1 MKYKSCA
8 MIENF
13 FLDINGR
20 IDTHGNCLTLCS
32 ENVREV
38 PGTALCESAQQS
50 LENFRLRRDE
60 IIAESV
66 RLGLSGG
73 SDEARKCS
81 AGCAECANFVE
92 GDYGESDGLIH
103 YVNLSCY
110 PAPCQCKCIYCDVHS
125 GESGQFSMRL
135 HAAYYERLFDLLQYA
150 RETGRIAP
158 DARWQISS
166 GEIAIHPYK
175 DRIFDLVSDRA
186 ATFYTN
192 CFLFEE
198 GVAANLAANPHSAIN
213 LSIDSGT
220 PKTWH
225 KVKGVDNFE
234 TVTTNLVKYY
244 GRSRRPGQIALKY
257 IVLPGINTTQ
267 ADYTSVIEIMKIL
280 KVSHLTL
287 SRDVREKYSLGQEQR
302 ETLVRS
308 AGYLAAMLHM
318 NRMTADMFTYT
329 PEERGRIVAF
339 ANGLLTAAKV

>member
-1 MKYKSCA
+1 

-13 FLDINGR
+13 FLDINGC
-20 IDTHGNCLTLCS
+20 IDTGGKCLTLCS

-38 PGTALCESAQQS
+38 PGTALYESAQQS

-60 IIAESV
+60 IIEESV
-66 RLGLSGG
+66 RLSLSGG
-73 SDEARKCS
+73 SDDERKCS

-92 GDYGESDGLIH
+92 GDYGDSDGLIH

-110 PAPCQCKCIYCDVHS
+110 PAPCQCKCVYCDVHS
-125 GESGQFSMRL
+125 GESGLFNRRL
-135 HAAYYERLFDLLQYA
+135 HAAYYERLFDMLEYA

-175 DRIFDLVSDRA
+175 NRIFDLVRDQT

-198 GVAANLAANPHSAIN
+198 GVAANLAANPHSALN
-213 LSIDSGT
+213 LSIDAGT

-234 TVTTNLVKYY
+234 TVTTNLVKYHS
-244 GRSRRPGQIALKY
+244 RSVRPGQITLKY
-257 IVLPGINTTQ
+257 IVLPGINTTK

-287 SRDVREKYSLGQEQR
+287 SRDMREKYTLGAEQR
-302 ETLVRS
+302 ETLIS
-308 AGYLAAMLHM
+308 AAGYLAAMLYM
-318 NRMTADMFTYT
+318 NGMTLDMFTYT
-329 PEERGRIVAF
+329 PEERERVVAF
-339 ANGLLTAAKV
+339 VNGLLMAARV